1 MSSPKLAGFDNLDQ
15 LVVND
20 TESDI
25 EERDPAAAP
34 AGQCTLANLKK
45 IIFDNSKALS
55 QLLSTQTL
63 AAAHHPSLTHIPT
76 QAWPNLNPPAT
87 QDPLGA
93 STGTPTPAPSA
104 PTVP

>member
-34 AGQCTLANLKK
+34 AG
-45 IIFDNSKALS
+45 
-55 QLLSTQTL
+55 
-63 AAAHHPSLTHIPT
+63 
-76 QAWPNLNPPAT
+76 
-87 QDPLGA
+87 
-93 STGTPTPAPSA
+93 
-104 PTVP
+104 